1 MSDIIRIT
9 DLPSDNNPLKTHVVP
24 LVNITADTTVQST
37 IEEIAPAVLASGADL
52 YTNYISGFTGDG
64 ISIPD
69 RINQGLSGSTYGV
82 KSVSQGYLNITEGN
96 FSFAQGSG
104 TLALGDYSH
113 TEGQNTRSA
122 NVTDVINSTIS
133 SSGQLVIPG
142 NYSTIFID
150 SFVTWANSSSNLP
163 PTTRLVVTGNSTFDG
178 TGTTVTFNPTYSG
191 TSVYKL
197 TTRSGDYSHAE
208 GFNTS
213 SEGGYS
219 HAEGYSTTA
228 SGFASHS
235 EGRQTQSNASYSH
248 AEGRETKTNAIY
260 SHTEG
265 YGTVADGSYQ
275 HVSGKF
281 NTTGDTTSLVI
292 IGCGTS
298 DNNRADAF
306 KIVPI
311 SGTTATTQMEQVVYL
326 NFSGDTDASNYGVPI
341 GGIYHDNGILRIRLT

>member
-9 DLPSDNNPLKTHVVP
+9 DLPSDGSPIKTHVIP
-24 LVNITADTTVQST
+24 MVNITADTTVQSS
-37 IEEIAPAVLASGADL
+37 IEDIAPVLLSVGAPI
-52 YTNYISGFTGDG
+52 YTNYISGFTSSG
-64 ISIPD
+64 ITIPD
-69 RINQGLSGSTYGV
+69 KIIQGLSGLTYGPY
-82 KSVSQGYLNITEGN
+82 SFSQGYLNISEGN
-96 FSFAQGSG
+96 YSHSEGSG
-104 TLALGDYSH
+104 TLSLGDYSH

-142 NYSTIFID
+142 NYATTFID
-150 SFVTWANSSSNLP
+150 SFVTWAIDGSNL
-163 PTTRLVVTGNSTFDG
+163 PTTRLVVTGSSTFDG

-219 HAEGYSTTA
+219 HAEGHSTTA

-248 AEGRETKTNAIY
+248 AEGRETKTNATY
-260 SHTEG
+260 SHAEG
-265 YGTVADGSYQ
+265 YGTVADGIYQ

-281 NTTGDTTSLVI
+281 NTTGDTTSLFI

-298 DNNRADAF
+298 SNARANAF

-341 GGIYHDNGILRIRLT
+341 GGIYHNNGILRIRLI

>member
-1 MSDIIRIT
+1 
-9 DLPSDNNPLKTHVVP
+9 
-24 LVNITADTTVQST
+24 
-37 IEEIAPAVLASGADL
+37 
-52 YTNYISGFTGDG
+52 
-64 ISIPD
+64 
-69 RINQGLSGSTYGV
+69 
-82 KSVSQGYLNITEGN
+82 
-96 FSFAQGSG
+96 
-104 TLALGDYSH
+104 
-113 TEGQNTRSA
+113 
-122 NVTDVINSTIS
+122 
-133 SSGQLVIPG
+133 
-142 NYSTIFID
+142 
-150 SFVTWANSSSNLP
+150 
-163 PTTRLVVTGNSTFDG
+163 LVVSGNSTFDG

-197 TTRSGDYSHAE
+197 TTRIGDYSHAE

-260 SHTEG
+260 SHAEG

-281 NTTGDTTSLVI
+281 NTTGDTTSLFI

-298 DNNRADAF
+298 DNNRADAL
-306 KIVPI
+306 KVVQI
-311 SGTTATTQMEQVVYL
+311 SGTTATTQMQQVVYL

>member
-82 KSVSQGYLNITEGN
+82 KSVSQGFENISEGD
-96 FSFAQGSG
+96 FSFAHGSG
-104 TLALGDYSH
+104 NLAFGDYSH
-113 TEGQNTRSA
+113 SEGQNTKTA
-122 NVTDVINSTIS
+122 GLTDVINSTIS
-133 SSGQLVIPG
+133 NIGELIVPGDYSLV
-142 NYSTIFID
+142 FID
-150 SFVTWANSSSNLP
+150 GLITYNISVLNL
-163 PTTRLVVTGNSTFDG
+163 PTTRLTVTGNSIFDG
-178 TGTTVTFNPTYSG
+178 TNTTVTFSPEFSG
-191 TSVYKL
+191 ISVYKL
-197 TTRSGDYSHAE
+197 TTKVGDYSHAE
-208 GFNTS
+208 GFASTS
-213 SEGGYS
+213 IGGYS
-219 HAEGYSTTA
+219 HAEGYLTIS

-248 AEGRETKTNAIY
+248 AEGRNTNANATY